1 MAPVKV
7 RLGLGKRES
16 PPATHRATGGPP
28 SHSPNVDPMASY
40 FPDNVVSNGSV
51 CLLHERLVGFFA
63 RLPESV
69 S

>member
-1 MAPVKV
+1 MVKV
-7 RLGLGKRES
+7 RLGALGLNES
-16 PPATHRATGGPP
+16 TRPQRIAQRAGTP

-40 FPDNVVSNGSV
+40 FADNVVNNGLICV
-51 CLLHERLVGFFA
+51 LPERLVGFFA